1 MKLKFYFIA
10 FLLLF
15 FIGCEDGQQ
24 TVSSEGTI
32 RYLSLEGGF
41 FGIITDNNDNYLPEN
56 LDSTFKKD
64 SLRIMFEGY
73 VTDKPTTVQWGRTI
87 FITKVKRLQ

>member
-1 MKLKFYFIA
+1 MKSKFYFIA

-15 FIGCEDGQQ
+15 FWGCEDNQQ
-24 TVSSEGTI
+24 TVSSQGTI
-32 RYLSLEGGF
+32 VHMSLEGGF
-41 FGIITDNNDNYLPEN
+41 YGIITDTYENFLPEN
-56 LDSTFKKD
+56 LNSTFQRD

-87 FITKVKRLQ
+87 VITKIKILQ